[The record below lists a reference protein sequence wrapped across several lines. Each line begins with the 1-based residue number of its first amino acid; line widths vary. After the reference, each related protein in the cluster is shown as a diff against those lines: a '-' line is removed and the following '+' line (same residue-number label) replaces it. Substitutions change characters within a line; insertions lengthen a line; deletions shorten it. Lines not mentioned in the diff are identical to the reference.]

1 MIVAGIK
8 GNIIMVNF
16 LDQVEKN
23 KKKQL
28 SKKQKEIKNIIVF
41 EIALILLLLIQSWF
55 FKVAIGVD
63 TGSELYDWLIV
74 FLCAFPIL
82 GYVTL
87 GLLLAVQ
94 NFIALYKWK
103 FKYIRIINICSF
115 VMYLSVSIIF
125 LFQHEYRLFWFP
137 VMAYSIL
144 VIILA
149 LYSIRN
155 KISEN
160 NRVAVLGII
169 VSTFFIAFIVFG
181 AIWG

>member
-82 GYVTL
+82 GSVTL

-103 FKYIRIINICSF
+103 FKYIRIIAKCKCN
-115 VMYLSVSIIF
+115 
-125 LFQHEYRLFWFP
+125 
-137 VMAYSIL
+137 
-144 VIILA
+144 LA
-149 LYSIRN
+149 TR
-155 KISEN
+155 
-160 NRVAVLGII
+160 
-169 VSTFFIAFIVFG
+169 
-181 AIWG
+181 